1 MTPTACPHT
10 LDVAGRDLAAEATM
24 LRGQGPAVQV
34 ELPGGVLAWAV
45 VAQEHVER
53 LLTDRRV
60 SRDARKHWPAFIAG
74 EITQEWPLYPWA
86 ANENMLFS
94 YGEDHARLR
103 RLIAG
108 AFTARRSHDQRPKV
122 ARIAAELIDDLARVP
137 AGTPVDLRVSY
148 ADLLPLRVICELYG
162 VPRGAATDELSAALH
177 TVFCSTL
184 AAEEVAAAR
193 LRAYE
198 LLTELVTAK
207 REEPGDDLTTSLIE
221 ARDEGDRLSE
231 DELLG
236 TLFMMIAAGQ
246 DTTSVLITNAVA
258 ALLTQP
264 EQLEHVRAGRAGWS
278 DVIDETMRVHTP
290 PAFAPLRYAVEDIDL
305 DGVLIKQ
312 GDPIIVA
319 FHGGGL
325 EPERHGPDAARF
337 DLLRERRGGHLGF
350 GHGTHRC
357 LGAPLAEIEAG
368 VALAELFGRFP
379 DLALACAPADLQ
391 PMPTFML
398 HGYRSLPVLLG
409 G

>member
-1 MTPTACPHT
+1 
-10 LDVAGRDLAAEATM
+10 M

-162 VPRGAATDELSAALH
+162 R
-177 TVFCSTL
+177 
-184 AAEEVAAAR
+184 
-193 LRAYE
+193 
-198 LLTELVTAK
+198 TE
-207 REEPGDDLTTSLIE
+207 R
-221 ARDEGDRLSE
+221 R
-231 DELLG
+231 
-236 TLFMMIAAGQ
+236 
-246 DTTSVLITNAVA
+246 
-258 ALLTQP
+258 
-264 EQLEHVRAGRAGWS
+264 
-278 DVIDETMRVHTP
+278 
-290 PAFAPLRYAVEDIDL
+290 PAH
-305 DGVLIKQ
+305 GVLQ
-312 GDPIIVA
+312 HP
-319 FHGGGL
+319 
-325 EPERHGPDAARF
+325 R
-337 DLLRERRGGHLGF
+337 RRGGGRRAPACLRAAHGA
-350 GHGTHRC
+350 GHGQAR
-357 LGAPLAEIEAG
+357 GA
-368 VALAELFGRFP
+368 R
-379 DLALACAPADLQ
+379 
-391 PMPTFML
+391 
-398 HGYRSLPVLLG
+398 
-409 G
+409 

>member
-193 LRAYE
+193 CVPTSCSRSSSWPSARSP
-198 LLTELVTAK
+198 VT
-207 REEPGDDLTTSLIE
+207 I
-221 ARDEGDRLSE
+221 
-231 DELLG
+231 
-236 TLFMMIAAGQ
+236 
-246 DTTSVLITNAVA
+246 
-258 ALLTQP
+258 
-264 EQLEHVRAGRAGWS
+264 
-278 DVIDETMRVHTP
+278 
-290 PAFAPLRYAVEDIDL
+290 
-305 DGVLIKQ
+305 
-312 GDPIIVA
+312 
-319 FHGGGL
+319 
-325 EPERHGPDAARF
+325 
-337 DLLRERRGGHLGF
+337 
-350 GHGTHRC
+350 
-357 LGAPLAEIEAG
+357 
-368 VALAELFGRFP
+368 
-379 DLALACAPADLQ
+379 
-391 PMPTFML
+391 
-398 HGYRSLPVLLG
+398 
-409 G
+409 